1 MGQLKLVLL
10 AGETRWRARKL
21 NCDKNFENDL
31 DWHEKKGL
39 YIQLHEL
46 FNVAKFL
53 SINSVE
59 SKCTGWIPKLSLL
72 FLEQS
77 HESSLLV

>member
-59 SKCTGWIPKLSLL
+59 SKCTGNPMKATYSYEW
-72 FLEQS
+72 
-77 HESSLLV
+77 ESSANK